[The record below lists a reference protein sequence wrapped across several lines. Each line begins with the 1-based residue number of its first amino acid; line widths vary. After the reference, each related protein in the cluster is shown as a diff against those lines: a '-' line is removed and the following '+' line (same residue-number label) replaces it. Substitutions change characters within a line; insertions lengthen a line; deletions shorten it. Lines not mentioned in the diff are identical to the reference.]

1 MILVFFIPSAIAL
14 VMIGILVHLVNY
26 VSNNKLIFR
35 YVTNLVITSEKNWLV
50 LVDDSNYFW
59 YRTVFRIH

>member
-26 VSNNKLIFR
+26 VSNNKLIFH
-35 YVTNLVITSEKNWLV
+35 YVTNLTTTSEKTGLKV
-50 LVDDSNYFW
+50 
-59 YRTVFRIH
+59 

>member
-50 LVDDSNYFW
+50 LVDDSN
-59 YRTVFRIH
+59 